1 MDPNNPYSG
10 VISKFISR
18 AKQGLPP
25 VIFGD
30 GKQTR
35 DFVHVRDVVEF
46 VKIAMKRGKS
56 CEAYNVG
63 TGKETSILGLA
74 EMILQIANLDLKPV
88 FSEPRKGDIRR
99 SCANIEKA
107 KGIGFEP
114 KTDLRRDLKEIF
126 QCMD

>member
-1 MDPNNPYSG
+1 
-10 VISKFISR
+10 
-18 AKQGLPP
+18 

-56 CEAYNVG
+56 CEAYIVG

-74 EMILQIANLDLKPV
+74 EMILSL
-88 FSEPRKGDIRR
+88 FSASRER
-99 SCANIEKA
+99 
-107 KGIGFEP
+107 
-114 KTDLRRDLKEIF
+114 EI
-126 QCMD
+126 